1 MAHSLSGVQADVS
14 VDDSNFLYQICET
27 GIGADLIEEWVKS
40 QPEQILGSVL
50 VGFSVQSKFSR
61 LH

>member
-1 MAHSLSGVQADVS
+1 